1 MAVHAQLS
9 MAQNGRLNGCG
20 IGRLKRYVIGH
31 TAENRISDAFACN
44 IMGYTRFILFIFA
57 DIVKKCR
64 GVDDLAVKF
73 ELFLEILDPHNASD
87 IQQMVN
93 TVAAED
99 APRFQLC
106 NVAQVPPEQTVGT
119 DVINARHGTKRRQA
133 RSHEAATRRPPIG
146 LRCKVIDDPHANGPA
161 S

>member
-1 MAVHAQLS
+1 

-44 IMGYTRFILFIFA
+44 IMGYTRFLLLIFA

-64 GVDDLAVKF
+64 GVDDLTVKF
-73 ELFLEILDPHNASD
+73 ELFLEILDPHNARD
-87 IQQMVN
+87 IQQMVD
-93 TVAAED
+93 TVAAKD

-106 NVAQVPPEQTVGT
+106 NVAQVPPEQPVGS
-119 DVINARHGTKRRQA
+119 DVINARHGTKG
-133 RSHEAATRRPPIG
+133 S
-146 LRCKVIDDPHANGPA
+146 
-161 S
+161 

>member
-1 MAVHAQLS
+1 

-20 IGRLKRYVIGH
+20 IGRLKRHVIGH
-31 TAENRISDAFACN
+31 AAENRISDAFACN

-87 IQQMVN
+87 IEQMVN

-99 APRFQLC
+99 APRFQLYD
-106 NVAQVPPEQTVGT
+106 VAQVPPEQPVGT
-119 DVINARHGTKRRQA
+119 NVINARHGTKGGQA
-133 RSHEAATRRPPIG
+133 RSHKAATRRPLIG
-146 LRCKVIDDPHANGPA
+146 LRCKVVDDSHG
-161 S
+161 

>member
-1 MAVHAQLS
+1 MAVF
-9 MAQNGRLNGCG
+9 NGCG

-64 GVDDLAVKF
+64 GVDDFAVKF

-87 IQQMVN
+87 IQQVVD

-106 NVAQVPPEQTVGT
+106 NVAQMPPTVRWHRC
-119 DVINARHGTKRRQA
+119 NQC
-133 RSHEAATRRPPIG
+133 EAWHQRES
-146 LRCKVIDDPHANGPA
+146 GPKP
-161 S
+161 

>member
-1 MAVHAQLS
+1 MAAAS
-9 MAQNGRLNGCG
+9 AG
-20 IGRLKRYVIGH
+20 LKRHIIGH
-31 TAENRISDAFACN
+31 AAENRISDAFACN

-64 GVDDLAVKF
+64 GVDDLTVKF

-87 IQQMVN
+87 IEKMVN

-106 NVAQVPPEQTVGT
+106 NVAQVPPGT
-119 DVINARHGTKRRQA
+119 ARWHKCNQC
-133 RSHEAATRRPPIG
+133 EAWHQRES
-146 LRCKVIDDPHANGPA
+146 DPKP
-161 S
+161 

>member
-1 MAVHAQLS
+1 

-20 IGRLKRYVIGH
+20 IGRLKRHVIGH
-31 TAENRISDAFACN
+31 AGEYCISDALACN

-64 GVDDLAVKF
+64 SVDDLAVKF
-73 ELFLEILDPHNASD
+73 EFFLEILDPHNASD
-87 IQQMVN
+87 IEQMVN
-93 TVAAED
+93 TVTAED
-99 APRFQLC
+99 ATRFQLC

-119 DVINARHGTKRRQA
+119 DVINARHGTKRRQT
-133 RSHEAATRRPPIG
+133 RSHKTATRRSLVSI
-146 LRCKVIDDPHANGPA
+146 RCKVVDDSH

>member
-1 MAVHAQLS
+1 

-20 IGRLKRYVIGH
+20 IGRLKRHIIGH
-31 TAENRISDAFACN
+31 AAENRISDAFACN

-73 ELFLEILDPHNASD
+73 ELFLKILDPHNASD
-87 IQQMVN
+87 IEQMVN

-99 APRFQLC
+99 APRFQLR
-106 NVAQVPPEQTVGT
+106 NVAQVPPKQPVGT
-119 DVINARHGTKRRQA
+119 NVINARHGIKGGQA
-133 RSHEAATRRPPIG
+133 RSHEAATRRPLIG
-146 LRCKVIDDPHANGPA
+146 LRCKVVDDPHANGPA